1 MPKPKQASQ
10 SSAAM
15 VPLQVVLAGGAGM
28 DFDEFCQKVFQEF
41 DPPIVT
47 GTYSSVSRDRQRTN
61 NELGDDS
68 PYRNNQS
75 EHMVANSS
83 IQGERGNNATNI
95 PGASGYTEGG
105 GFAYSVYDDQS
116 AGTEHKFLTDAA
128 RAFDQAAEGFPT
140 VRERIQAAKDYCKD
154 LQRTED
160 GQKRSR
166 ISDKPKKKSKRR
178 KKALAQAAS
187 ECLAKMAEKQFAE
200 QGVKMDT
207 PTRRGMAGGA
217 PPPPK
222 PPVTSDS
229 AF

>member
-1 MPKPKQASQ
+1 MS
-10 SSAAM
+10 
-15 VPLQVVLAGGAGM
+15 LALAVCGSV
-28 DFDEFCQKVFQEF
+28 DEVCWCLAQ
-41 DPPIVT
+41 
-47 GTYSSVSRDRQRTN
+47 
-61 NELGDDS
+61 L
-68 PYRNNQS
+68 
-75 EHMVANSS
+75 
-83 IQGERGNNATNI
+83 GNNATNI

-128 RAFDQAAEGFPT
+128 RNFDATSTGNPT
-140 VRERIQAAKDYCKD
+140 LSERIEAAKEWTEDMLLRED